1 MKNFGIFCIGLGG
14 LSLLGALMAGHNAFG
29 PLFWL
34 ALGIALVIIAKQKEE
49 NKRQTSTTSKSQT
62 IEPSSI
68 TANPAAISMNDT
80 SSSHSDN
87 DNIMAQPVIQTIV
100 SDDDVPLTWEQKEAA
115 ICLISF
121 FAGYN
126 DDVETN
132 DVIYQ
137 LTSYAAQYLEIP
149 NYPEMLPDAMRKN
162 QEPNKMMNRVMTIMD
177 RKSKECTLL
186 VCYDLTKMSGKEE
199 AYEILF
205 NLAREM
211 GYNRERFLSLV
222 RQYSH

>member
-1 MKNFGIFCIGLGG
+1 MKNFGIFCIVLGG

-34 ALGIALVIIAKQKEE
+34 ALGIALVIIAKQKED
-49 NKRQTSTTSKSQT
+49 NKLQTSTTTRPQT
-62 IEPSSI
+62 IEPSS
-68 TANPAAISMNDT
+68 TTTDNSAALSTNNA
-80 SSSHSDN
+80 SSSQSN
-87 DNIMAQPVIQTIV
+87 SIKAKLEIQTII
-100 SDDDVPLTWEQKEAA
+100 SDDDEPLTWEQKQAA

-132 DVIYQ
+132 DAIYQ
-137 LTSYAAQYLEIP
+137 LTSHAAQYLEIP
-149 NYPEMLPDAMRKN
+149 NYPEMLPDAMKKN
-162 QEPNKMMNRVMTIMD
+162 QEPNKMMDRVMNIKD

-186 VCYDLTKMSGKEE
+186 VCYDLTKMSGNDE

-205 NLAREM
+205 NIANEM
-211 GYNRERFLSLV
+211 GYNRERFQSLI

>member
-34 ALGIALVIIAKQKEE
+34 ALGIALVIIAKQRED
-49 NKRQTSTTSKSQT
+49 NKRQTSTTARPQT
-62 IEPSSI
+62 IEPSSK
-68 TANPAAISMNDT
+68 TTDNSAALSTNNT
-80 SSSHSDN
+80 SSSHRGN
-87 DNIMAQPVIQTIV
+87 TMTQPEIQTII
-100 SDDDVPLTWEQKEAA
+100 SYDDVPLTWEQKEAA

-137 LTSYAAQYLEIP
+137 LTSQAAKYLEIP